1 MNTNIGKTAAIAVR
15 ITLILV
21 LFVCLGSSVSCKPK
35 DSVTYEVTG
44 DADVVDIV
52 ISDDDG
58 DLERFYD
65 IGLPWRQDYGEF
77 GQDYLYLYAYNK
89 GESGT
94 VIITIFVNG
103 KVFKSETISG
113 GYQSAV
119 IVGNK

>member
-1 MNTNIGKTAAIAVR
+1 MNIGKPAAIIVR

-21 LFVCLGSSVSCKPK
+21 LFICLGSSIACKPK

-65 IGLPWRQDYGEF
+65 IALPWRQDYGEF
-77 GQDYLYLYAYNK
+77 EQDYLYLYAYNK
-89 GESGT
+89 GESGSVT
-94 VIITIFVNG
+94 ITIFVNS